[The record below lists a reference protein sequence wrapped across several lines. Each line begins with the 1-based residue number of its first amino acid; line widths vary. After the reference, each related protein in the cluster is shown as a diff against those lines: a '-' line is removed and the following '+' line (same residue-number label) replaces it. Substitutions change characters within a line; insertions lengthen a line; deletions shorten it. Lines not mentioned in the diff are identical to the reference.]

1 MSQWQKWSEK
11 FFELTQREKIIIAF
25 TVVFLITYGLHFALI
40 KPIYDKQKRLISNE
54 SNYQQQVND
63 IRVQITDIQN
73 ALRQD
78 PNEPIKI
85 EITSLRA
92 ELDKVE
98 KRLDTIMT
106 QYVAPDQ
113 MAKELTRLLS
123 TETSLRVV
131 GLSTKPPIRL
141 QIARS
146 KVETNE
152 SSSAE
157 AVDIPELYSHHF
169 ELVVTGEYF
178 PLMNFVKKVLSKNDQ
193 FAVNELKYEV
203 LAHPKAQ
210 MTMSL
215 VTISDSENVIR
226 L

>member
-1 MSQWQKWSEK
+1 MSQWQKWSDK

-40 KPIYDKQKRLISNE
+40 KPVYDKKKRLISNE

-63 IRVQITDIQN
+63 IRVQIADIQN

-85 EITSLRA
+85 EITSLRS
-92 ELDKVE
+92 ELDKIE

-113 MAKELTRLLS
+113 MTKELTRLLN

-131 GLSTKPPIRL
+131 GLSTKPPIQL
-141 QIARS
+141 QIAR
-146 KVETNE
+146 TQTE
-152 SSSAE
+152 SSESSPGE
-157 AVDIPELYSHHF
+157 AIDIPELYSHHF

-193 FAVNELKYEV
+193 FAVNKLKYEV
-203 LAHPKAQ
+203 LEHPKAQ
-210 MTMSL
+210 MTLSL